1 MYPTFLFLSMG
12 VGFHQL
18 IHLNIFKILIFQAF
32 AILQCVFSLLKS
44 EKALVI
50 ILDYP
55 ESNMILVKSTPLD
68 KNKDYTID
76 LEQFLWK
83 FYELQ
88 KWKCQH
94 YFYIVNQSKL
104 IEVF

>member
-1 MYPTFLFLSMG
+1 MLLLISFCYIYLLFYFCSG
-12 VGFHQL
+12 Y
-18 IHLNIFKILIFQAF
+18 
-32 AILQCVFSLLKS
+32 CLLES

-50 ILDYP
+50 KLDSS
-55 ESNMILVKSTPLD
+55 ESNMISVKSTPLD
-68 KNKDYTID
+68 KNKEYTFD
-76 LEQFLWK
+76 LEQFLRK